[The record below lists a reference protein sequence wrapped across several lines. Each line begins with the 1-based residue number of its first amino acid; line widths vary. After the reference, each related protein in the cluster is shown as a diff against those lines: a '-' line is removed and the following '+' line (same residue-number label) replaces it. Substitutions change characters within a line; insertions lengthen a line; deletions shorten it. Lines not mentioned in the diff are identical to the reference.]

1 MRLRIRHPQH
11 TWSRCQ
17 RSQYP
22 RQDRLCARSR
32 RRGWLIVGLFLVWSG
47 IGCEGE
53 LKPELPSPSPLAV
66 PQEVAPDPEQTPTV
80 APMLRP
86 PNEEEQCVDT
96 IGYVAPTVVRRL
108 TRREYENTARDLIGV
123 DVASIVIGFPPEEEV
138 NGFDNQSKSLQVG
151 ALHVEQYLYASEQLA
166 TIIAQRFSSLSSC
179 VPMDPINSEEAE
191 PCITHFIETFGQRAW
206 RRPLTPSE
214 VDRLLSLYR
223 AGVSGAF
230 EDLAHPDAHLLG
242 AIDPLEDGI
251 TLLATGLL
259 QSPHFLYR
267 IEVGTKNIIDQY
279 EETASEMSGR
289 EAGEV
294 RALSGFELASRLSYL
309 LWRSMPDDEL
319 FAAAEAGL
327 LNDPEELL
335 AHAERMLLDPRATEG
350 LWSFFEQW
358 LALDEVID
366 SDKDLSVFP
375 TFTRQLNVLME
386 TEARLFVEDVVF
398 EQRDMRR
405 LFDSPYSFQ
414 NAALA
419 AHYTAGGEGA
429 ELPASRMHESP
440 EWAFNVDPRLS
451 SSERA
456 EAIADLPVGDSFQ
469 RVKLNPARR
478 SGILTRGAILSLTTK
493 PNMGDPVH
501 RGIFVRERLL
511 CTPLPPP
518 PPDIVVVAPDPDP
531 TLTTR
536 EQFSIHSSEP
546 ACAGCHRLVD
556 PIGFGLERFDPVGR
570 FRELENGKEID
581 DSGEVV
587 STLDLDGTFT
597 GSAELAHKLADSEQ
611 VQRCVVLNVLRYAQG
626 RSETSAE
633 LCDVDKVY
641 QSYADSGYDMFA
653 LLSAIIK
660 SSNFRRLHFD
670 DQSAA
675 SSSLSGGLP

>member
-1 MRLRIRHPQH
+1 M
-11 TWSRCQ
+11 
-17 RSQYP
+17 
-22 RQDRLCARSR
+22 
-32 RRGWLIVGLFLVWSG
+32 
-47 IGCEGE
+47 
-53 LKPELPSPSPLAV
+53 
-66 PQEVAPDPEQTPTV
+66 
-80 APMLRP
+80 
-86 PNEEEQCVDT
+86 
-96 IGYVAPTVVRRL
+96 
-108 TRREYENTARDLIGV
+108 
-123 DVASIVIGFPPEEEV
+123 GFPPEEEV
-138 NGFDNQSKSLQVG
+138 NGFDNQSKSLQVS

-166 TIIAQRFSSLSSC
+166 EIIAQRFSSLSSC
-179 VPMDPINSEEAE
+179 VPMDPNDPEEAE
-191 PCITHFIETFGQRAW
+191 SCIRHFIESFGKRAW
-206 RRPLTPSE
+206 RRPLTDNE
-214 VDRLLSLYR
+214 VERLLSLYR
-223 AGVSGAF
+223 VGVSGAL

-242 AIDPLEDGI
+242 PIDPINDGI

-267 IEVGTKNIIDQY
+267 VEMGTKNITDRY
-279 EETASEMSGR
+279 EGSAR
-289 EAGEV
+289 EKQDRELGEV
-294 RALSGFELASRLSYL
+294 RSLSGFELANRLSYL

-319 FAAAEAGL
+319 FAAAESGQL
-327 LNDPEELL
+327 SDPDELL
-335 AHAERMLLDPRATEG
+335 SQAERMLLDPRAAEG

-366 SDKDLSVFP
+366 SDKDPSAFP
-375 TFTRQLNVLME
+375 TFTRQLNILME

-414 NAALA
+414 NAALV

-429 ELPASRMHESP
+429 QLSASRSHESP
-440 EWAFNVDPRLS
+440 EWAFNVDTELS
-451 SSERA
+451 PSERE
-456 EAIADLPVGDSFQ
+456 EAIEDLPKGESFE
-469 RVKLNPARR
+469 RVELNPVRR
-478 SGILTRGAILSLTTK
+478 SGILTRGAVLSLTTK

-501 RGIFVRERLL
+501 RGIYVRERIL

-587 STLDLDGTFT
+587 STLDLDGAFI
-597 GSAELAHKLADSEQ
+597 GSAELAHKLAESEQ
-611 VQRCVVLNVLRYAQG
+611 VQRCVVLNVLRYAHG

-633 LCDVDKVY
+633 LCDVDDLY
-641 QSYADSGYDMFA
+641 QSYAESGYDMFA
-653 LLSAIIK
+653 LLSAIIN

-670 DQSAA
+670 AESSESSDSSAF
-675 SSSLSGGLP
+675 SGGTP